1 MDGSSLENVADKLR
15 EHGFSVT
22 VHSTVDDVAGAVL
35 SEIPSNAVVNRCGSV
50 TCGQLELF
58 EKLAARG
65 NRINDPYEPTLDDA
79 SRIRVRRAGLTADV
93 LLTGTNAITVDGKLV
108 NIDGVGNRVAGQIFG
123 PGKVVIVAGRNKVV
137 SDVPAAIRRIKQE
150 ACPKNARR
158 IGVQTPCAHDRP
170 CPAPDGCSSPQR
182 MCNATVILE
191 RRPRLTSI
199 SIHLVD
205 ADLGY

>member
-1 MDGSSLENVADKLR
+1 MNGLSLESVADKLR
-15 EHGFSVT
+15 EHGFEVT
-22 VHSTVDDVAGAVL
+22 VHSTADDVAGAVL
-35 SEIPSNAVVNRCGSV
+35 AEIPANAVVNRCGSV

-65 NRINDPYEPTLDDA
+65 NRINDPYEPTLDDEA
-79 SRIRVRRAGLTADV
+79 RARVRRAGLTADV
-93 LLTGTNAITVDGKLV
+93 LLTGTNAITLDGKLV

-123 PGKVVIVAGRNKVV
+123 PGKVVIVAGRNKIAI
-137 SDVPAAIRRIKQE
+137 DVPAAIRRIKQE

>member
-1 MDGSSLENVADKLR
+1 MNGLSLESVADKLR
-15 EHGFSVT
+15 EHGFEVA
-22 VHSTVDDVAGAVL
+22 VHSTADDVAGAVL
-35 SEIPSNAVVNRCGSV
+35 AEIPANAVVNRCGSV

-65 NRINDPYEPTLDDA
+65 NRINDPYEPTLDDEA
-79 SRIRVRRAGLTADV
+79 RARVRRAGLTADV
-93 LLTGTNAITVDGKLV
+93 LLTGTNAITLDGKLV

-123 PGKVVIVAGRNKVV
+123 PGKVVIVAGRNKIAI
-137 SDVPAAIRRIKQE
+137 DVPAAIRRIKQE

-205 ADLGY
+205 TDLGY